1 MKKIAIIALLLA
13 TGLFCL
19 FASTDYY
26 IRDYE
31 VYVDVGNNAVHHIKE
46 VLDVYFDGPHHGI
59 VREIP
64 LDYSDYDGRKAR
76 VRNLECSL
84 PYSSDEDNGYLVMK
98 IGSSSVTYS
107 QQLVEIV
114 IEYDYDLGADTN
126 EGYDELYLN
135 LVGTDWEC
143 PIDFAVFHL
152 IVPYVPDDVYG
163 DEDGFFDYVLNN
175 TYLTSGGYGSERF
188 NGEAY
193 LNESDDGDG
202 SLLIDGF
209 AEYLNAYEG
218 VTIRMDLPD
227 GWYKGARLP
236 WDFRP
241 IMKIVNPVVCILAAL
256 LAMLV
261 WVKVGRDNVPI
272 IVARFK
278 PPKDYSPLLVGY
290 LADSTVDDK
299 DIISMLFYWA
309 DEGLLS
315 IEEKQNNKYEFTKLK
330 DIEDYAVESGRHI
343 PKFEITMFNG
353 FFKNRK
359 VGDKITF
366 KDLEKNNFYET
377 IARTKVQTKAY
388 FVKDR
393 ALYEKKSQVWA
404 SFLSFLALVPV
415 VSGALRT
422 GLYENRGLEILK
434 ALVIGFVLFLVNAGA
449 FNALFRKWHLRKS
462 NVPAV
467 IMAFIPAAAA
477 AAALIYADM
486 KASGNM
492 NVMQN
497 IATVLGSTIVMMF
510 ASITE
515 KRSKYGDEVLEETLG
530 FREFIDKAEI
540 SQLKMMIESDPDFY
554 YRILSYAIVLGLEE
568 KWAKKFDGM
577 IVSQPAWFTGLSP
590 FDVYYLSRM
599 SVRMTRAIPAASIP
613 RSSISGSPGSHA
625 GGGGFH
631 SSGFS
636 GGGFGGGGG
645 HAW

>member
-1 MKKIAIIALLLA
+1 MKKLTVVALLLV

-19 FASTDYY
+19 FAATDYY
-26 IRDYE
+26 IQNYD
-31 VYVDVGNNAVHHIKE
+31 VQITVGNNAVHHIVE
-46 VLDVYFDGPHHGI
+46 TLDVYFDGSHHGI

-64 LDYSDYDGRKAR
+64 LDYRDYDGRTAR

-84 PYSSDEDNGYLVMK
+84 PYSAEEDNGYLVVQ
-98 IGSSSVTYS
+98 IGSSSVTYRKET
-107 QQLVEIV
+107 VRIV
-114 IEYDYDLGADTN
+114 ISYDYDLGADNN
-126 EGYDELYLN
+126 EGYDEFYMN
-135 LVGTDWEC
+135 IIGPDWEC
-143 PIDFAVFHL
+143 PIRNVSFAVT
-152 IVPYVPDDVYG
+152 IPYVEDSGYADTEAFFEQVY
-163 DEDGFFDYVLNN
+163 EN
-175 TYLTSGGYGSERF
+175 THFTSGKYGSTSSDAHAYLTQ
-188 NGEAY
+188 NA
-193 LNESDDGDG
+193 DG
-202 SLLIDGF
+202 SLLIDGTVTGLD
-209 AEYLNAYEG
+209 AYNA
-218 VTIRMDLPD
+218 VTVRIDLPD
-227 GWYKGARLP
+227 GWYKGARQP

-241 IMKIVNPVVCILAAL
+241 VMRIAHPIVCIIMVALALFIWA
-256 LAMLV
+256 A
-261 WVKVGRDNVPI
+261 VGRDQMPI

-278 PPKDYSPLLVGY
+278 PPKDFSPLLVGY
-290 LADSTVDDK
+290 IADSTVDDK

-377 IARTKVQTKAY
+377 IARTKLQTKAY

-404 SFLSFLALVPV
+404 SVLGFLALVPV
-415 VSGALRT
+415 ASGALRA
-422 GLYENRGLEILK
+422 GFYENRGAEILIG
-434 ALVIGFVLFLVNAGA
+434 LVIGVLLFLCNLGA
-449 FNALFRKWHLRKS
+449 FYGLFRKWHLRKT
-462 NVPAV
+462 NVPAM
-467 IMAFIPAAAA
+467 IMACLPSAIAL
-477 AAALIYADM
+477 AALLYADRM
-486 KASGNM
+486 MSGNL
-492 NVMQN
+492 NVLQN
-497 IATVLGSTIVMMF
+497 LLTVLGCGVTVCF
-510 ASITE
+510 AQITE
-515 KRSKYGDEVLEETLG
+515 KRSKYGNEVLEETLG

-568 KWAKKFDGM
+568 KWARKFDGM
-577 IVSQPAWFTGLSP
+577 IVSEPAWFTGLSP

-599 SVRMTRAIPAASIP
+599 SARMTRAIPMASIP
-613 RSSISGSPGSHA
+613 KSSISGSPGSRA

>member
-1 MKKIAIIALLLA
+1 MKKLTAIALILV

-19 FASTDYY
+19 FAATDYY
-26 IRDYE
+26 ISDYE
-31 VYVDVGNNAVHHIKE
+31 VDIEVGNNAVHHVRE
-46 VLDVYFDGPHHGI
+46 VIEVYFDGPHHGI

-64 LDYSDYDGRKAR
+64 LDYTDYDGRNAR
-76 VRNLECSL
+76 VRDLFCNL
-84 PYSSDEDNGYLVMK
+84 PYSAEEDNGYLVIQ
-98 IGSSSVTYS
+98 IGSSSVTYNKETV
-107 QQLVEIV
+107 QFV

-143 PIDFAVFHL
+143 PIEYVGFYL
-152 IVPYVPDDVYG
+152 YIPYVE
-163 DEDGFFDYVLNN
+163 DETYADADAFFDYVLDN
-175 TYLTSGGYGSERF
+175 TYLSSGAYGSDRF
-188 NGEAY
+188 DGRAY
-193 LNESDDGDG
+193 LNKSEDEDG
-202 SLLIDGF
+202 SLVIDGYVENLD
-209 AEYLNAYEG
+209 AHEG

-227 GWYKGARLP
+227 GWYKDARQP

-241 IMKIVNPVVCILAAL
+241 VMKIAHPIACLLMIALAL
-256 LAMLV
+256 LIWAM
-261 WVKVGRDNVPI
+261 VGRDKIPI

-278 PPKDYSPLLVGY
+278 PPKDFSPLLVGY
-290 LADSTVDDK
+290 IADSTVDDK

-353 FFKNRK
+353 FFKNRQ
-359 VGDKITF
+359 VGQKITF

-377 IARTKVQTKAY
+377 IARTKLQTKAY

-404 SFLSFLALVPV
+404 SVLAFLALVPIA
-415 VSGALRT
+415 SGALRA
-422 GLYENRGLEILK
+422 GLYENRGAEILIG
-434 ALVIGFVLFLVNAGA
+434 LVIGVLLFLCNLGA
-449 FNALFRKWHLRKS
+449 FYGLFRKWHLRKT
-462 NVPAV
+462 N
-467 IMAFIPAAAA
+467 IPAAIGACIPSA
-477 AAALIYADM
+477 IALAALLYADRM
-486 KASGNM
+486 MSGNL
-492 NVMQN
+492 NIFQN
-497 IATVLGSTIVMMF
+497 LVTVLGCSVMVCF
-510 ASITE
+510 AQITE
-515 KRSKYGDEVLEETLG
+515 RRSKYGDEVLEETLG

-554 YRILSYAIVLGLEE
+554 YKVLSYAIVLGLEE

-577 IVSQPAWFTGLSP
+577 IVGQPAWFTGLSP

-613 RSSISGSPGSHA
+613 RSSISGSPGSRA